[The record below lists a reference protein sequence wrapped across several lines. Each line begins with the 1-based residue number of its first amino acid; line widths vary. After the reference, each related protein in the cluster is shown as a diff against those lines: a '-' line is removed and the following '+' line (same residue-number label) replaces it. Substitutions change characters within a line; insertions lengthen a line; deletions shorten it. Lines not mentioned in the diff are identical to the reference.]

1 MTAKKKADPA
11 RYRVARA
18 FKHDGRLIT
27 NASTL
32 EGAKLSAAALED
44 RVKRGYIED
53 RLPAAP
59 DTAPA
64 AKAKE

>member
-1 MTAKKKADPA
+1 MTAKKNTDPA

-27 NASTL
+27 NARQL
-32 EGAKLSAAALED
+32 EGVPTKALQE
-44 RVKRGYIED
+44 RVDRGYIED
-53 RLPAAP
+53 RAPAASEP
-59 DTAPA
+59 APA

>member
-1 MTAKKKADPA
+1 MTAKKFDPA

-18 FKHDGRLIT
+18 FKDGGRLIT
-27 NASTL
+27 NSRQLGDLSTK
-32 EGAKLSAAALED
+32 AMED

-53 RLPAAP
+53 RTPAASEP
-59 DTAPA
+59 APA

>member
-1 MTAKKKADPA
+1 MTAKKKAEPA

-27 NASTL
+27 TARQL
-32 EGAKLSAAALED
+32 EGVPAAALKD
-44 RVKRGYIED
+44 RVERGYIED
-53 RLPAAP
+53 RAPAAP

>member
-18 FKHDGRLIT
+18 FRHNGKLIT
-27 NASTL
+27 NARQL
-32 EGAKLSAAALED
+32 EGVPAAVLKDRTERGYLED
-44 RVKRGYIED
+44 RQ
-53 RLPAAP
+53 PAASE
-59 DTAPA
+59 TAPA